1 MTSGKNTDPSAT
13 GRSSLSMS
21 TLIRS
26 FSESSEADKPFEPFV
41 GGPRLFILMLY
52 ATVLVAA
59 SLEFFAGQELW
70 PGNWEVYNTYVFVA
84 SGVFV
89 FLGMVMLL
97 TQVHDASMDYSLP
110 IPRAVLGGI
119 GFVSMALSAIVLT
132 VWGKEMGTW
141 AIPLSILLLYGFLL
155 MLLGSRAFSM
165 RESAKLF
172 VFGTGLVIMVMFPV
186 HEAFDVARSSPDDYP
201 FTLLNL
207 LLLIPGMSLALI
219 SVQSL
224 QTRDGYVGAW
234 LLGAM
239 VIFLLAF
246 HEQVGILRT
255 GNYSPYD
262 RALAMIG
269 ITFSFLP
276 LVMYAWRERFY
287 FFLMRRLRNANEM
300 IERGEHDNAIAQ
312 TEAAI
317 RQCAKVG
324 IDDRF
329 ALPWSLKGD
338 ALYRKKDYRKA
349 AVAYETALKIDP
361 KDSASWCNLGN
372 THAFEGRN
380 EEALKAFE
388 EALKADPNNGYA
400 WNNKGT
406 IYQRLEMDEE
416 ALISFDKATK
426 LMTDPFDPHVNMAKL
441 FSRMDMNQEALR
453 HYQLALAIRPMSEI
467 AKDGVQREHFLC
479 MCLDQI
485 AGWEQLGLD
494 TSYLRLLL
502 DEDPR
507 NFVRKSKEFLASIVD
522 QQTKVQ
528 VVPGKEHLDINNV
541 MKIIMALTEP
551 PGASLEI
558 IKEETQMREKDLV
571 LPLAL
576 LMETERV
583 HFKMVDGKQLYVSK
597 GRAPQRPPP
606 VAAPP
611 PPPPASRAPEPAP
624 APFPPPRAPMPRVTV
639 PPPKPRIVEPKRVE
653 PSRPIILAM
662 PPPMLPAAG
671 SWTEPTPP
679 RNPEWVA
686 PTPPPPVKK
695 PIEVGPSQMRAEKTF
710 VMTNAE
716 PIEPEDIPDLKPV
729 DTTPPEPVEMKR
741 SRKIPPKPVKI
752 KEEPKPK
759 AKPAP
764 PPAKKPEKKPEVK
777 VEKPE
782 RKGILLRKKP
792 ERQEPPEKEPSKKM
806 PLKKGLLKVPLT
818 KKALPD
824 EARPKKESLKKVF
837 SRKKPTQEEPPK
849 KEPPVKELPRKEP
862 SKKEL
867 PKKEAPKKEAPRKG
881 PPEKPGKEMEKEK
894 AKEKPKEEPAPI
906 QREVVRVEPTASL
919 LVFRKRK

>member
-1 MTSGKNTDPSAT
+1 MASGKKHDQGAT

-59 SLEFFAGQELW
+59 SLEFFAGQEIW

-119 GFVSMALSAIVLT
+119 GFAVLAMSAVALVI
-132 VWGKEMGTW
+132 WGRDLGTW
-141 AIPLSILLLYGFLL
+141 AIPLSILLLYGFLM

-172 VFGTGLVIMVMFPV
+172 LYGTGLVVMVMFPV
-186 HEAFDVARSSPDDYP
+186 HEAFGVARSAPGDYP

-207 LLLIPGMSLALI
+207 LLLIPGMALALI
-219 SVQSL
+219 SVQSF

-276 LVMYAWRERFY
+276 LVMYAWRERVY

-300 IERGEHDNAIAQ
+300 IERGEHDNALAQ

-380 EEALKAFE
+380 EEALNAFE
-388 EALKADPNNGYA
+388 QALKADPNNGYA

-406 IYQRLEMDEE
+406 IYQRLEMNEE
-416 ALISFDKATK
+416 ALISFDKATR
-426 LMTDPFDPHVNMAKL
+426 LMPDPFDPHINMAKL
-441 FSRMDMNQEALR
+441 FSRMGKSQEALK
-453 HYQLALAIRPMSEI
+453 HYQLALAVRPMSEV

-502 DEDPR
+502 EQDPR

-522 QQTKVQ
+522 ERTKVQ

-541 MKIIMALTEP
+541 MKIILSLTEP
-551 PGASLEI
+551 PGASLDTLR
-558 IKEETQMREKDLV
+558 EETRMREKDLV

-583 HFKMVDGKQLYVSK
+583 HFKLVDGKQLYVSK
-597 GRAPQRPPP
+597 GKAPQRPPAVVAP
-606 VAAPP
+606 VPAASPVPERAPP
-611 PPPPASRAPEPAP
+611 PARVSATVTT
-624 APFPPPRAPMPRVTV
+624 FPPERPRR
-639 PPPKPRIVEPKRVE
+639 VEPKRVE
-653 PSRPIILAM
+653 PVRPITLSM
-662 PPPMLPAAG
+662 PPPMLPPADL
-671 SWTEPTPP
+671 SP
-679 RNPEWVA
+679 A
-686 PTPPPPVKK
+686 PTPPSRYEWPGPREPPPVRK
-695 PIEVGPSQMRAEKTF
+695 PIEVPPSSLEVEK
-710 VMTNAE
+710 VLVIKNAE
-716 PIEPEDIPDLKPV
+716 PIEPEEIPDLKPV
-729 DTTPPEPVEMKR
+729 DRTPPEPVEMKR
-741 SRKIPPKPVKI
+741 SRRIPPKPVKV
-752 KEEPKPK
+752 KREPKP
-759 AKPAP
+759 APKPQ
-764 PPAKKPEKKPEVK
+764 PAIKPEKKAEVK
-777 VEKPE
+777 VEKPA
-782 RKGILLRKKP
+782 
-792 ERQEPPEKEPSKKM
+792 
-806 PLKKGLLKVPLT
+806 KKGLFRG
-818 KKALPD
+818 
-824 EARPKKESLKKVF
+824 RPMKDL
-837 SRKKPTQEEPPK
+837 PPK
-849 KEPPVKELPRKEP
+849 KEAPKMEPAKKGLFKKPLIRKEP
-862 SKKEL
+862 
-867 PKKEAPKKEAPRKG
+867 PKKEAPKKEPPKKDAPKKELPKKE
-881 PPEKPGKEMEKEK
+881 PPKKEAQKKEPPKKHGKEKENEKDK
-894 AKEKPKEEPAPI
+894 PKEKPKEEPGPI
-906 QREVVRVEPTASL
+906 KREVVRVEPTASL

>member
-1 MTSGKNTDPSAT
+1 MASGKKPDSGTAD
-13 GRSSLSMS
+13 RSDLSMS
-21 TLIRS
+21 TLLRS
-26 FSESSEADKPFEPFV
+26 FSEGSEGDTPFEPFV
-41 GGPRLFILMLY
+41 GGPRLFILLLY
-52 ATVLVAA
+52 ASVLVAA

-70 PGNWEVYNTYVFVA
+70 PGNWEVYNTYVLIA

-97 TQVHDASMDYSLP
+97 TQVRDASSDYSLP
-110 IPRAVLGGI
+110 IPRAVVGALG
-119 GFVSMALSAIVLT
+119 FAVMAISAVALII
-132 VWGKEMGTW
+132 WGKGLGTW
-141 AIPLSILLLYGFLL
+141 AIPLSVVLLYGFLM
-155 MLLGSRAFSM
+155 MLLGSRTFSM

-172 VFGTGLVIMVMFPV
+172 IYGTGMVVMIMLPV
-186 HEAFDVARSSPDDYP
+186 HEAFDVARSPPGDYP
-201 FTLLNL
+201 FTLLNMIL
-207 LLLIPGMSLALI
+207 LTAGMTLALV

-239 VIFLLAF
+239 AIFLLAF

-276 LVMYAWRERFY
+276 LVMYAWRERIY
-287 FFLMRRLRNANEM
+287 FFLTRRLRNANEM
-300 IERGEHDNAIAQ
+300 IERGEHDKALAQ

-324 IDDRF
+324 IDDKY

-380 EEALKAFE
+380 EEALNAFDQ
-388 EALKADPNNGYA
+388 ALKADPNNGYA

-406 IYQRLEMDEE
+406 IYQKLELDEE
-416 ALISFDKATK
+416 ALISFDKATR
-426 LMTDPFDPHVNMAKL
+426 LMPDPFDPHINMAKL
-441 FSRMDMNQEALR
+441 FSRLGKSQEALK
-453 HYQLALAIRPMSEI
+453 HYQLALALRPLSEV
-467 AKDGVQREHFLC
+467 ARDGVQREHFLT

-502 DEDPR
+502 EQDPR

-522 QQTKVQ
+522 QQTKLQ

-541 MKIIMALTEP
+541 MKVILSLTEP
-551 PGASLEI
+551 PGASLERLR
-558 IKEETQMREKDLV
+558 EETQMREKDLV

-583 HFKMVDGKQLYVSK
+583 HFKMVDGRQMYVSK
-597 GRAPQRPPP
+597 GKAPQRPPP
-606 VAAPP
+606 VAARPP
-611 PPPPASRAPEPAP
+611 PAPEPAP
-624 APFPPPRAPMPRVTV
+624 RPTRAPTYTTVTPPERPR
-639 PPPKPRIVEPKRVE
+639 RVE
-653 PSRPIILAM
+653 PPRVEPMRPITLSM
-662 PPPMLPAAG
+662 PPPMLPPADM
-671 SWTEPTPP
+671 SS
-679 RNPEWVA
+679 V
-686 PTPPPPVKK
+686 PPPPVRYERPAPPAPPPVRK
-695 PIEVGPSQMRAEKTF
+695 PIEAPPSSLGVEKIL
-710 VMTNAE
+710 VIKNAE

-729 DTTPPEPVEMKR
+729 DRTLPEPVEMKR
-741 SRKIPPKPVKI
+741 SRKITPRPVKA
-752 KEEPKPK
+752 KKEPKPK
-759 AKPAP
+759 PKPVPAP
-764 PPAKKPEKKPEVK
+764 KPEKRAETKEEKPEKK
-777 VEKPE
+777 
-782 RKGILLRKKP
+782 GLFKKP
-792 ERQEPPEKEPSKKM
+792 IIKKAPPKIEAPKKESP
-806 PLKKGLLKVPLT
+806 KKGLLKRPLI
-818 KKALPD
+818 KRA
-824 EARPKKESLKKVF
+824 PKK
-837 SRKKPTQEEPPK
+837 
-849 KEPPVKELPRKEP
+849 KEAPR
-862 SKKEL
+862 KEL
-867 PKKEAPKKEAPRKG
+867 PKKEPPKKEVPRKETPKKE
-881 PPEKPGKEMEKEK
+881 PPKQPVKEKAKENGKEK

-919 LVFRKRK
+919 LVFRRKK